1 MSLKKIKTKIN
12 ILNDRNITKDKFNLG
27 IVLWVKIMSITDRR
41 EREKKQRQHDII
53 NAAEKMFFSRGYDEV
68 SMNDIALEVELS
80 KATLYLYFQNKK
92 SLFFAIVLKGTKI
105 LNSIIRDKVQKE
117 DIGIDKIAAYRNAY
131 NEFTWNYP
139 DHINIYNYFR
149 SGRFNFDEDE
159 SKTRSNS
166 HNNSIPYVMKCE
178 SEIAKLR
185 KERFS
190 ILCRSVQTGLDD
202 GSIRQDVDPVEVS
215 ILLSAISKSL
225 SNIPTDHMQALKKR
239 GIDSETY
246 FKDVGDLV
254 QHMIVNWDSK
264 SAV

>member
-1 MSLKKIKTKIN
+1 
-12 ILNDRNITKDKFNLG
+12 
-27 IVLWVKIMSITDRR
+27 MSITDRR

-53 NAAEKMFFSRGYDEV
+53 NAAEKLFFSRGYDEV

-92 SLFFAIVLKGTKI
+92 SLFFAIVLRGTKI
-105 LNSIIRDKVQKE
+105 LNSIIREAVKKE

-149 SGRFNFDEDE
+149 SGRFNMEPDGSDERKTK
-159 SKTRSNS
+159 SKSND
-166 HNNSIPYVMKCE
+166 NSIPY
-178 SEIAKLR
+178 EIACETEISKLR

-190 ILCRSVQTGLDD
+190 ILCQSVQTGLDD
-202 GSIRQDVDPVEVS
+202 GSIRQDVDPVEAS

-225 SNIPTDHMQALKKR
+225 SNIPTDHLQALEKR
-239 GIDSETY
+239 GINSETY
-246 FKDVGDLV
+246 FRDVSDLIH
-254 QHMIVNWDSK
+254 HMIMNWDYEK
-264 SAV
+264 MA